1 MNIVNRNE
9 ALLKGETGWQYFS
22 KPHDI
27 IAVTDL
33 KDVSGALNEIERQVE
48 EHGWHAAGFLSYEA
62 ASAFDPVLRT
72 HGGAG
77 FPYLWFG
84 LYSPPQ
90 PVSFPNPETENVP
103 LRWQPNVDRTAHN
116 AAIDRIR
123 DSIAQGKTYQ
133 VNYTLRLQADF
144 DASEWEVFLHL
155 ARSQNR
161 YAAYIDTG
169 RYVICSASPEL
180 FFELNGETIISRP
193 MKGTIQRGR
202 TTQED
207 RAQAARLQASEK
219 NRAENVMIVDMIR
232 NDLGRIARPGSVHVP
247 ELFHVE
253 RYPSLWQMTSTVA
266 ARTAASLAGIFGAL
280 FPCASITGA
289 PKVSTMNI
297 IHELETSPRRI
308 YTGTIGCF
316 APGRTARFNV
326 AIRTMLIDRQEKK
339 AEYGT
344 GGGIVWDSTSTEEYD
359 EALLKARV
367 LTDSPPH
374 FSLLE
379 TMLWTPETGF
389 FLLDRHLGRLLDS
402 ADYFDFNA
410 SKDSILEKLDQAAS
424 SWSGPR
430 RVRLVVS
437 QEGDIEISSVP
448 FTPQEKPLL
457 VSLADKPVDSNN
469 VFLFHKTTSR
479 EVYENARAGSLPCD
493 DVLLYNERGELTEF
507 TIGNLVVELDGHWIT
522 PPIECGLLAGTFRA
536 HLIETGQIIERIVP
550 IHRLMQ
556 CTKIYR
562 VNSVRKW
569 EVVDIQEYNSI
580 E

>member
-22 KPHDI
+22 QPHDI

-33 KDVSGALNEIERQVE
+33 KDVPGALNEIERQVD

-72 HGGAG
+72 HGGSG

-90 PVSFPNPETENVP
+90 PVSFPQPVSENVS
-103 LRWQPNVDRTAHN
+103 LHWEPNVGRTAYN
-116 AAIDRIR
+116 ASIDRIR
-123 DSIAQGKTYQ
+123 DSIAQGRTYQ

-144 DASEWEVFLHL
+144 DTNEWEIFLHL
-155 ARSQNR
+155 ARSQNQ

-193 MKGTIQRGR
+193 MKGTIRRGR

-207 RAQAARLQASEK
+207 LAQAARLQASEK

-266 ARTAASLAGIFGAL
+266 ARTSAPLAGIFSAL

-297 IHELETSPRRI
+297 IHELETSPRRV

-316 APGRTARFNV
+316 APGRKARFNV

-339 AEYGT
+339 AEYGI

-374 FSLLE
+374 FSVLE

-402 ADYFDFNA
+402 ADYFDFST
-410 SKDSILEKLDQAAS
+410 SKDSILEKLEMTSAS
-424 SWSGPR
+424 FKGSQ
-430 RVRLVVS
+430 RVRLVVDR
-437 QEGDIEISSVP
+437 EGQMEISSTALSFLDKAITAV
-448 FTPQEKPLL
+448 
-457 VSLADKPVDSNN
+457 LADHPVDSSN
-469 VFLFHKTTSR
+469 VFLFHKTTLR
-479 EVYENARAGSLPCD
+479 EMYDQARKSHDDCD
-493 DVLLYNERGELTEF
+493 DVLLYNEHGELTEF
-507 TIGNLVVELDGHWIT
+507 TIGNLVFEWNGRMLT
-522 PPIECGLLAGTFRA
+522 PPLTCGLLAGTFRA
-536 HLIETGQIIERIVP
+536 ELMETGQVLEQIISIDQLR
-550 IHRLMQ
+550 M
-556 CTKIYR
+556 CTKIFR
-562 VNSVRKW
+562 VNSVRGW
-569 EVVDIQEYNSI
+569 EKINI
-580 E
+580 R